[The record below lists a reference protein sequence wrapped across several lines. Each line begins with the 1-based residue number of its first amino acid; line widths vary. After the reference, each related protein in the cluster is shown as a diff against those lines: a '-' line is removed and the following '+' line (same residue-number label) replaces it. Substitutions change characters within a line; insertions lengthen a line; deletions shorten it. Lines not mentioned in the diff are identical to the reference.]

1 MKKGFTLVEL
11 LAVIIILGAIF
22 AITFP
27 LVTDNIRKT
36 EEKAFNLQKEQIIA
50 AAKDMVIKEYVVIP
64 DKQSITLYVGELKR
78 KGLLPIKMINAK
90 TKLTIS
96 NESNVVISREN
107 NSYSYDVN
115 IIDLEEESTENN
127 ENAPVIRLNGNY
139 VEYVEINTEYVEK
152 GGTAYS
158 NTGSPLTLNPPQI
171 KLNDN
176 EGGEIDTSKLGT
188 YKLIYSVTDK
198 GLTTTSIRT
207 VVVRDTIPPVIYF
220 PENNIVKVSE
230 LNGSYV
236 GKGVYAIDNSNE
248 DNINV
253 TYVSSLSNVP
263 GKHVILYT
271 PKDPSGNTT
280 NAKRVITVVNLSL
293 IHI

>member
-158 NTGSPLTLNPPQI
+158 NTGSPLPLNSPQI

-176 EGGEIDTSKLGT
+176 EVDEIATSQLGT

-198 GLTTTSIRT
+198 NNGLTTTSIRT

-220 PENNIVKVSE
+220 PEDNIVKVSE

-236 GKGVYAIDNSNE
+236 EKGVYAIDNSNE
-248 DNINV
+248 VDV
-253 TYVSSLSNVP
+253 THVSSLSNVP

-271 PKDPSGNTT
+271 AKDPSGNTT
-280 NAKRVITVVNLSL
+280 NAKRVITVVNY
-293 IHI
+293 

>member
-139 VEYVEINTEYVEK
+139 VEYVEINTKYVEK

-158 NTGSPLTLNPPQI
+158 NTGSSLILNSPQI
-171 KLNDN
+171 KSNDN
-176 EGGEIDTSKLGT
+176 EGE
-188 YKLIYSVTDK
+188 KLILQS
-198 GLTTTSIRT
+198 
-207 VVVRDTIPPVIYF
+207 
-220 PENNIVKVSE
+220 
-230 LNGSYV
+230 
-236 GKGVYAIDNSNE
+236 
-248 DNINV
+248 
-253 TYVSSLSNVP
+253 
-263 GKHVILYT
+263 
-271 PKDPSGNTT
+271 
-280 NAKRVITVVNLSL
+280 
-293 IHI
+293 

>member
-64 DKQSITLYVGELKR
+64 DKQSVTLYVGELKR

-107 NSYSYDVN
+107 NYYSYDVN

-158 NTGSPLTLNPPQI
+158 NTGSPLTLNSPQI

-176 EGGEIDTSKLGT
+176 EVDKIVTSQLGT
-188 YKLIYSVTDK
+188 YKLIYSATDDNN

-220 PENNIVKVSE
+220 PEDNIVKVSKVS
-230 LNGSYV
+230 GFDV
-236 GKGVYAIDNSNE
+236 RARVYAFDNSEN
-248 DNINV
+248 DV
-253 TYVSSLSNVP
+253 TAIPLSSLSNVP

-271 PKDPSGNTT
+271 AKDPSGNTT
-280 NAKRVITVVNLSL
+280 NAKRVITVVND
-293 IHI
+293 

>member
-64 DKQSITLYVGELKR
+64 DKQSVTLYVGELKR

-207 VVVRDTIPPVIYF
+207 VVVRDTIPPVISF
-220 PENNIVKVSE
+220 PEDNIVKVSKVS
-230 LNGSYV
+230 GFDV
-236 GKGVYAIDNSNE
+236 RARVYAIDNSGN
-248 DNINV
+248 DV
-253 TYVSSLSNVP
+253 TAIPLSSLSNVP

-271 PKDPSGNTT
+271 AKDPSGNTT
-280 NAKRVITVVNLSL
+280 NAKRVITVVND
-293 IHI
+293 

>member
-152 GGTAYS
+152 SGTAYS
-158 NTGSPLTLNPPQI
+158 NTGIPLKLNLQI
-171 KLNDN
+171 KSNDN
-176 EGGEIDTSKLGT
+176 GGEEIETSELGT
-188 YKLIYSVTDK
+188 YKLIYSATDDNN

-220 PENNIVKVSE
+220 PEDNIVKVSKVS
-230 LNGSYV
+230 GFDV
-236 GKGVYAIDNSNE
+236 RARVYAFDNSGN
-248 DNINV
+248 DV
-253 TYVSSLSNVP
+253 TAIPLSSLSNVP

-271 PKDPSGNTT
+271 AKDPSGNTT
-280 NAKRVITVVNLSL
+280 NAKRVITVVND
-293 IHI
+293 

>member
-207 VVVRDTIPPVIYF
+207 VVVRDTIPPVISF
-220 PENNIVKVSE
+220 PEDNIVKVSKVS
-230 LNGSYV
+230 GFDV
-236 GKGVYAIDNSNE
+236 RARVYAIDNSGN
-248 DNINV
+248 DV
-253 TYVSSLSNVP
+253 TAIPLSSLSNVP

-271 PKDPSGNTT
+271 AKDPSGNTT
-280 NAKRVITVVNLSL
+280 NAKRVITVVND
-293 IHI
+293 

>member
-96 NESNVVISREN
+96 NESNVVILREN

-198 GLTTTSIRT
+198 GLTTTNIRT
-207 VVVRDTIPPVIYF
+207 VVVRDTISPIIYF
-220 PENNIVKVSE
+220 PENNIVKASE
-230 LNGSYV
+230 ISGFDV
-236 GKGVYAIDNSNE
+236 EEGVYAIDNSNA
-248 DNINV
+248 DINV
-253 TYVSSLSNVP
+253 TCVSSLSNIP
-263 GKHVILYT
+263 GKYVILYT
-271 PKDPSGNTT
+271 AKDPSGNTT
-280 NAKRVITVVNLSL
+280 NAKRVITVVND
-293 IHI
+293 

>member
-11 LAVIIILGAIF
+11 LAIIIILGAIF

-78 KGLLPIKMINAK
+78 KGFLPIKMINAK

-139 VEYVEINTEYVEK
+139 VEYVEINTKYVEK

-158 NTGSPLTLNPPQI
+158 NTGSSLILNSPQI
-171 KLNDN
+171 KSNDN

-198 GLTTTSIRT
+198 GLTTTNIRT
-207 VVVRDTIPPVIYF
+207 VVVRDTISPVIYF
-220 PENNIVKVSE
+220 PENNIVKASE
-230 LNGSYV
+230 ISGFDV
-236 GKGVYAIDNSNE
+236 EEGVYAIDNSKG
-248 DNINV
+248 DITV
-253 TYVSSLSNVP
+253 THESSLSNIP
-263 GKHVILYT
+263 GKYVILYT
-271 PKDPSGNTT
+271 AKDSSGNTT
-280 NAKRVITVVNLSL
+280 NAKRVITVVND
-293 IHI
+293 

>member
-198 GLTTTSIRT
+198 GLTTTNIRT
-207 VVVRDTIPPVIYF
+207 VVVRDTISPIIYF

-230 LNGSYV
+230 LAGFLV
-236 GKGVYAIDNSNE
+236 EEGVYAIDNSNE
-248 DNINV
+248 NITV
-253 TYVSSLSNVP
+253 THESSLSNIP
-263 GKHVILYT
+263 GKYVILYT
-271 PKDPSGNTT
+271 AKDSSRNTT
-280 NAKRVITVVNLSL
+280 NAKRVITVVND
-293 IHI
+293 

>member
-158 NTGSPLTLNPPQI
+158 NTGSSLPLNLQI
-171 KLNDN
+171 KSNDN
-176 EGGEIDTSKLGT
+176 EGGKIETSKLGT
-188 YKLIYSVTDK
+188 YKLIYSATDDNN

-236 GKGVYAIDNSNE
+236 EKGVYAIDNSNE
-248 DNINV
+248 GIKV

-271 PKDPSGNTT
+271 AKDPSGNTT
-280 NAKRVITVVNLSL
+280 NAKRVITVVND
-293 IHI
+293 

>member
-139 VEYVEINTEYVEK
+139 VEYVEINTKYVEK

-158 NTGSPLTLNPPQI
+158 NTGSPSPLNSPQI

-176 EGGEIDTSKLGT
+176 EVDKIVTSQLGT
-188 YKLIYSVTDK
+188 YKLIYSATDDNN

-220 PENNIVKVSE
+220 PEDNIVKVSKVS
-230 LNGSYV
+230 GFDV
-236 GKGVYAIDNSNE
+236 RARVYAIDNSGN
-248 DNINV
+248 DV
-253 TYVSSLSNVP
+253 TAIPLSSLSNVP

-271 PKDPSGNTT
+271 AKDPSGNTT
-280 NAKRVITVVNLSL
+280 NAKRVITVVND
-293 IHI
+293 

>member
-27 LVTDNIRKT
+27 LVTDNIRKS
-36 EEKAFNLQKEQIIA
+36 EEKAFNLQKEQIVA

-96 NESNVVISREN
+96 NESTVVISREN

-198 GLTTTSIRT
+198 GLTTTNIRT
-207 VVVRDTIPPVIYF
+207 VVVRDTISPVIYF
-220 PENNIVKVSE
+220 PENNIVKASKISGFDVE
-230 LNGSYV
+230 ERV
-236 GKGVYAIDNSNE
+236 HAIDNSKG
-248 DNINV
+248 DITV
-253 TYVSSLSNVP
+253 THESSLSNIP
-263 GKHVILYT
+263 GKYVILYT
-271 PKDPSGNTT
+271 AKDSSGNTT
-280 NAKRVITVVNLSL
+280 NAKRVITVVND
-293 IHI
+293 

>member
-176 EGGEIDTSKLGT
+176 EVDEIDTSQLGT
-188 YKLIYSVTDK
+188 YKLIYSVTNK
-198 GLTTTSIRT
+198 GLTTTNIRT
-207 VVVRDTIPPVIYF
+207 VVVRDTISPVIYF
-220 PENNIVKVSE
+220 PENNIVKASE
-230 LNGSYV
+230 ISGFDV
-236 GKGVYAIDNSNE
+236 EEGVYAIDNSKG
-248 DNINV
+248 DITV
-253 TYVSSLSNVP
+253 THESSLSNIP
-263 GKHVILYT
+263 GKYVILYT
-271 PKDPSGNTT
+271 AKDPSGNTT
-280 NAKRVITVVNLSL
+280 NAKRVITVVND
-293 IHI
+293 

>member
-64 DKQSITLYVGELKR
+64 DKQSVTLYVGELKR

-158 NTGSPLTLNPPQI
+158 NTGSPLPLNLQI
-171 KLNDN
+171 KSNDN
-176 EGGEIDTSKLGT
+176 EGGKIETSKLGT

-207 VVVRDTIPPVIYF
+207 VVVRDTIPPVISF
-220 PENNIVKVSE
+220 PEDNIVKVSKVSGFDVE
-230 LNGSYV
+230 ER
-236 GKGVYAIDNSNE
+236 VYAIDNSKG
-248 DNINV
+248 DITV
-253 TYVSSLSNVP
+253 THESSLSNVP

-271 PKDPSGNTT
+271 AKDPSGNTT
-280 NAKRVITVVNLSL
+280 NAKRVITVVND
-293 IHI
+293 

>member
-27 LVTDNIRKT
+27 LVTDNIRKS
-36 EEKAFNLQKEQIIA
+36 EEKAFNLQKEQIVA

-96 NESNVVISREN
+96 NESTVVISREN

-198 GLTTTSIRT
+198 GLTTTNIRT

-220 PENNIVKVSE
+220 PEDNIVKVSE

-236 GKGVYAIDNSNE
+236 NKGVYAIDNSN
-248 DNINV
+248 IGIKV
-253 TYVSSLSNVP
+253 TNVSSLSNIP
-263 GKHVILYT
+263 GKYVILYT
-271 PKDPSGNTT
+271 AKDPSGNTT
-280 NAKRVITVVNLSL
+280 NAKRVITVVND
-293 IHI
+293 

>member
-198 GLTTTSIRT
+198 GLTTTNIRT
-207 VVVRDTIPPVIYF
+207 VVVRDTISPIIYF

-230 LNGSYV
+230 ISGFDV
-236 GKGVYAIDNSNE
+236 EEGVCAIDNSKG
-248 DNINV
+248 DITV
-253 TYVSSLSNVP
+253 THESSLSNIP
-263 GKHVILYT
+263 GKYVILYT
-271 PKDPSGNTT
+271 AKDPSGNTT
-280 NAKRVITVVNLSL
+280 NAKRVITVVND
-293 IHI
+293 

>member
-158 NTGSPLTLNPPQI
+158 NTGSPLTLNSPQI

-176 EGGEIDTSKLGT
+176 EVDEIVTSQLGT
-188 YKLIYSVTDK
+188 YKLIYSATDDNN

-220 PENNIVKVSE
+220 PEDNIVKVSE

-236 GKGVYAIDNSNE
+236 GKGVYAIDNSNIG
-248 DNINV
+248 INV
-253 TYVSSLSNVP
+253 TIVSSLSNVP

-271 PKDPSGNTT
+271 AKDSSGNTT
-280 NAKRVITVVNLSL
+280 NAKRVITVVND
-293 IHI
+293 

>member
-27 LVTDNIRKT
+27 LVTDNIRKS
-36 EEKAFNLQKEQIIA
+36 EEKAFNLQKEQIVA

-96 NESNVVISREN
+96 NESTVVISREN

-198 GLTTTSIRT
+198 GLTTTNIRT
-207 VVVRDTIPPVIYF
+207 VVVRDTISPVIYF
-220 PENNIVKVSE
+220 PENNIVKASKISGFDVE
-230 LNGSYV
+230 E
-236 GKGVYAIDNSNE
+236 GVYAIDNSKG
-248 DNINV
+248 DITV
-253 TYVSSLSNVP
+253 THESSLSNIP
-263 GKHVILYT
+263 GKYVILYT
-271 PKDPSGNTT
+271 AKDSSGNTT
-280 NAKRVITVVNLSL
+280 NAKRVITVVND
-293 IHI
+293 

>member
-127 ENAPVIRLNGNY
+127 ENVPVIRLNGNY

-207 VVVRDTIPPVIYF
+207 VVVRDTIPPVISF
-220 PENNIVKVSE
+220 PEDNIVKVSKVSGFDVE
-230 LNGSYV
+230 E
-236 GKGVYAIDNSNE
+236 GVYAIDNSKG
-248 DNINV
+248 DITV
-253 TYVSSLSNVP
+253 THESSLSNVP

-271 PKDPSGNTT
+271 AKDPSGNTT
-280 NAKRVITVVNLSL
+280 NAKRVITVVND
-293 IHI
+293 

>member
-158 NTGSPLTLNPPQI
+158 NTGSSLILNSPQI
-171 KLNDN
+171 KSNDN

-220 PENNIVKVSE
+220 PEDNIVKVSE
-230 LNGSYV
+230 LNGAYV
-236 GKGVYAIDNSNE
+236 KKGVYAIDNSNIG
-248 DNINV
+248 INV
-253 TYVSSLSNVP
+253 TIVSSLSNVP

-271 PKDPSGNTT
+271 AKDSSGNTT
-280 NAKRVITVVNLSL
+280 NAKRVITVVND
-293 IHI
+293 

>member
-171 KLNDN
+171 KSNDN
-176 EGGEIDTSKLGT
+176 EGGKIETSKLGT
-188 YKLIYSVTDK
+188 YKLIYSATDK
-198 GLTTTSIRT
+198 NGLTATSIRT

-220 PENNIVKVSE
+220 PEDNIVKVSKVS
-230 LNGSYV
+230 GFDV
-236 GKGVYAIDNSNE
+236 RAGVYAIDNSGN
-248 DNINV
+248 DV
-253 TYVSSLSNVP
+253 TAIPISSLSNVP

-271 PKDPSGNTT
+271 AKDPSGNTT
-280 NAKRVITVVNLSL
+280 NAKRVITVVND
-293 IHI
+293 

>member
-22 AITFP
+22 AITFS

-176 EGGEIDTSKLGT
+176 EVDEIDTSQLGT

-198 GLTTTSIRT
+198 GLTTTNIRT
-207 VVVRDTIPPVIYF
+207 VVVRDTISPVIYF
-220 PENNIVKVSE
+220 PENNIVKASE
-230 LNGSYV
+230 ISGFDV
-236 GKGVYAIDNSNE
+236 EEGVYAIDNSKG
-248 DNINV
+248 DITV
-253 TYVSSLSNVP
+253 THESSLSNIP
-263 GKHVILYT
+263 GKYVILYT
-271 PKDPSGNTT
+271 AKDPSGNTT
-280 NAKRVITVVNLSL
+280 NAKRVITVVND
-293 IHI
+293 

>member
-27 LVTDNIRKT
+27 LVTDNIRKS
-36 EEKAFNLQKEQIIA
+36 EEKAFNLQKEQIVA
-50 AAKDMVIKEYVVIP
+50 AAKDMVIKEYFVIP

-96 NESNVVISREN
+96 NESTVVISREN

-198 GLTTTSIRT
+198 GLTTTNIRT
-207 VVVRDTIPPVIYF
+207 VVVRDTISPVIYF
-220 PENNIVKVSE
+220 PENNIVKASKISGFDVE
-230 LNGSYV
+230 E
-236 GKGVYAIDNSNE
+236 GVYAIDNSKG
-248 DNINV
+248 NITV
-253 TYVSSLSNVP
+253 THESSLSNIP
-263 GKHVILYT
+263 GKYVILYT
-271 PKDPSGNTT
+271 AKDSSGNTT
-280 NAKRVITVVNLSL
+280 NAKRVITVVND
-293 IHI
+293 

>member
-207 VVVRDTIPPVIYF
+207 VVVRDTIPPVISF
-220 PENNIVKVSE
+220 PEDNIVKVSKVSGFDVE
-230 LNGSYV
+230 E
-236 GKGVYAIDNSNE
+236 GVYAIDNSKG
-248 DNINV
+248 DITV
-253 TYVSSLSNVP
+253 THESSLSNVP

-271 PKDPSGNTT
+271 AKDPSGNTT
-280 NAKRVITVVNLSL
+280 NAKRVITVVND
-293 IHI
+293 

>member
-139 VEYVEINTEYVEK
+139 VEYVEINTKYVEK

-158 NTGSPLTLNPPQI
+158 NTGSPLTLNLPQI

-198 GLTTTSIRT
+198 GLTTTNIRT
-207 VVVRDTIPPVIYF
+207 VVVRDTISPVIYF
-220 PENNIVKVSE
+220 PENNIVKASE
-230 LNGSYV
+230 ISGFDV
-236 GKGVYAIDNSNE
+236 EEGVYAIDNSKG
-248 DNINV
+248 DITV
-253 TYVSSLSNVP
+253 THESSLSNIP
-263 GKHVILYT
+263 GKYVILYT
-271 PKDPSGNTT
+271 AKDPSGNTT
-280 NAKRVITVVNLSL
+280 NAKRVITVVND
-293 IHI
+293 

>member
-158 NTGSPLTLNPPQI
+158 NTGIPLELNLQI
-171 KLNDN
+171 KSNDN
-176 EGGEIDTSKLGT
+176 EGDKIYTSKLGT
-188 YKLIYSVTDK
+188 YKLIYSATDK
-198 GLTTTSIRT
+198 NNGLTTTSIRT

-220 PENNIVKVSE
+220 PEDNIVKLSKVS
-230 LNGSYV
+230 GFDVRARVS
-236 GKGVYAIDNSNE
+236 AIDNSN
-248 DNINV
+248 DKINV
-253 TYVSSLSNVP
+253 TPVSSLSNVP

-271 PKDPSGNTT
+271 AKDSSGNTT
-280 NAKRVITVVNLSL
+280 NAKRVITVVND
-293 IHI
+293 

>member
-27 LVTDNIRKT
+27 LVTDNIRKS

-96 NESNVVISREN
+96 NESTVVISREN

-158 NTGSPLTLNPPQI
+158 TDGTSKLSTPQI

-176 EGGEIDTSKLGT
+176 EVSEIVTSQLGT

-198 GLTTTSIRT
+198 NNGLTTTSIRT

-220 PENNIVKVSE
+220 PEDNIVKVSKVS
-230 LNGSYV
+230 GFDV
-236 GKGVYAIDNSNE
+236 KAGVYAIDNSGN
-248 DNINV
+248 DV
-253 TYVSSLSNVP
+253 TVIPVSSLSNTL

-271 PKDPSGNTT
+271 AKDSSGNTT
-280 NAKRVITVVNLSL
+280 NAKRVITVVND
-293 IHI
+293 

>member
-96 NESNVVISREN
+96 NESNVVILREN

-198 GLTTTSIRT
+198 GLTTTNIRT
-207 VVVRDTIPPVIYF
+207 VVVRDTISPIIYF
-220 PENNIVKVSE
+220 PENNIVKASE
-230 LNGSYV
+230 ISGFDV
-236 GKGVYAIDNSNE
+236 EEGVYAIDNSNE
-248 DNINV
+248 NITV
-253 TYVSSLSNVP
+253 THESSLSNIP
-263 GKHVILYT
+263 GKYVILYT
-271 PKDPSGNTT
+271 AKDSSRNTT
-280 NAKRVITVVNLSL
+280 NAKRVITVVND
-293 IHI
+293 

>member
-158 NTGSPLTLNPPQI
+158 NTGIPLKLNLQI
-171 KLNDN
+171 KSNDN
-176 EGGEIDTSKLGT
+176 WGEEIETSELGT
-188 YKLIYSVTDK
+188 YKLIYSATDK
-198 GLTTTSIRT
+198 NGLTTTSIRT

-220 PENNIVKVSE
+220 PEDNIVKVSE

-236 GKGVYAIDNSNE
+236 EEGVYAIDNSN
-248 DNINV
+248 DKINV
-253 TYVSSLSNVP
+253 TCVSSLSNVP

-271 PKDPSGNTT
+271 AKDPSGNTT
-280 NAKRVITVVNLSL
+280 NAKRVITVVND
-293 IHI
+293 

>member
-78 KGLLPIKMINAK
+78 KGLLPIKMLNAK

-176 EGGEIDTSKLGT
+176 EVGEIDTSKLGT

-198 GLTTTSIRT
+198 GLTTTNIRT
-207 VVVRDTIPPVIYF
+207 VVVRDTISPVIYF
-220 PENNIVKVSE
+220 PENNIVKASE
-230 LNGSYV
+230 ISGFDV
-236 GKGVYAIDNSNE
+236 EEGVYAIDNSKG
-248 DNINV
+248 DITV
-253 TYVSSLSNVP
+253 THESSLSNIP
-263 GKHVILYT
+263 GKYVILYT
-271 PKDPSGNTT
+271 AKYPSGNTT
-280 NAKRVITVVNLSL
+280 NAKRVITVVND
-293 IHI
+293 

>member
-139 VEYVEINTEYVEK
+139 VEYVEINTKYVEK

-158 NTGSPLTLNPPQI
+158 NTGSSLILNSPQI
-171 KLNDN
+171 KSNDN
-176 EGGEIDTSKLGT
+176 EGGEFDTSKLGT

-220 PENNIVKVSE
+220 PEDNIVKVSKVS
-230 LNGSYV
+230 GFDV
-236 GKGVYAIDNSNE
+236 RARVYAIDNSGN
-248 DNINV
+248 DV
-253 TYVSSLSNVP
+253 TAIPLSSLSNVP

-271 PKDPSGNTT
+271 AKDPSGNTT
-280 NAKRVITVVNLSL
+280 NAKRVITVVND
-293 IHI
+293 

>member
-207 VVVRDTIPPVIYF
+207 VVVRDTIPPVISF
-220 PENNIVKVSE
+220 PEDNIVKVSKVS
-230 LNGSYV
+230 GFDV
-236 GKGVYAIDNSNE
+236 RARVYAFDNSGN
-248 DNINV
+248 DV
-253 TYVSSLSNVP
+253 TAIPLSSLSNVP

-271 PKDPSGNTT
+271 AKDPSGNTT
-280 NAKRVITVVNLSL
+280 NAKRVITVVND
-293 IHI
+293 

>member
-22 AITFP
+22 AITFS

-158 NTGSPLTLNPPQI
+158 NTGSSLILNSPQI
-171 KLNDN
+171 KSNDN

-230 LNGSYV
+230 LNGAYV
-236 GKGVYAIDNSNE
+236 KKGVYAIDNSNE
-248 DNINV
+248 GIKV

-271 PKDPSGNTT
+271 AKDPSGNTT
-280 NAKRVITVVNLSL
+280 NAKRVITVVND
-293 IHI
+293 

>member
-22 AITFP
+22 AITFS

-36 EEKAFNLQKEQIIA
+36 EEKAFNFQKEQIIA

-198 GLTTTSIRT
+198 GLTTTNIRT

-236 GKGVYAIDNSNE
+236 EKGVYAIDNSNE
-248 DNINV
+248 VDV
-253 TYVSSLSNVP
+253 THVSSLSNVP

-271 PKDPSGNTT
+271 AKDPSGNTT
-280 NAKRVITVVNLSL
+280 NAKRVITVVND
-293 IHI
+293 

>member
-158 NTGSPLTLNPPQI
+158 NTGSPLTLNLPQI

-198 GLTTTSIRT
+198 GLTTTNIRT
-207 VVVRDTIPPVIYF
+207 VVVRDTISPVIYF
-220 PENNIVKVSE
+220 PENNIVKASE
-230 LNGSYV
+230 ISGFDV
-236 GKGVYAIDNSNE
+236 EEGVYAIDNSKG
-248 DNINV
+248 DITV
-253 TYVSSLSNVP
+253 THESSLSNIP
-263 GKHVILYT
+263 GKYVILYT
-271 PKDPSGNTT
+271 AKDSSGNTT
-280 NAKRVITVVNLSL
+280 NAKRVITVVND
-293 IHI
+293 

>member
-152 GGTAYS
+152 SGTAYS
-158 NTGSPLTLNPPQI
+158 NTGIPLKLNLQI
-171 KLNDN
+171 KSNDN
-176 EGGEIDTSKLGT
+176 GGEEIETSELGT
-188 YKLIYSVTDK
+188 YKLIYSATDK
-198 GLTTTSIRT
+198 NGLTTTSIRT

-220 PENNIVKVSE
+220 PEDNIVKVSE

-236 GKGVYAIDNSNE
+236 EEGVYAIDNSN
-248 DNINV
+248 DKINV
-253 TYVSSLSNVP
+253 TCVSSLSNVP

-271 PKDPSGNTT
+271 AKDSSGNTT
-280 NAKRVITVVNLSL
+280 NAKRVITVVND
-293 IHI
+293 

>member
-207 VVVRDTIPPVIYF
+207 VVVRDTIPPVISF
-220 PENNIVKVSE
+220 PEDNIVKVSKVS
-230 LNGSYV
+230 GFDV
-236 GKGVYAIDNSNE
+236 RARVYAIDNSKG
-248 DNINV
+248 DITV
-253 TYVSSLSNVP
+253 THESSLSNIP
-263 GKHVILYT
+263 GKYVILYT
-271 PKDPSGNTT
+271 AKDPSGNTT
-280 NAKRVITVVNLSL
+280 NAKRVITVVND
-293 IHI
+293 

>member
-139 VEYVEINTEYVEK
+139 VEYVEINTKYVEK

-158 NTGSPLTLNPPQI
+158 NTGSPSPLNSPQI

-176 EGGEIDTSKLGT
+176 EVDKIVTSQLGT
-188 YKLIYSVTDK
+188 YKLIYSATDDNN

-220 PENNIVKVSE
+220 PEDNIVKVSKVS
-230 LNGSYV
+230 GFDV
-236 GKGVYAIDNSNE
+236 RARVYAIDNSEN
-248 DNINV
+248 DV
-253 TYVSSLSNVP
+253 TAIPLSSLSNVP

-271 PKDPSGNTT
+271 AKDPSGNTT
-280 NAKRVITVVNLSL
+280 NAKRVITVVND
-293 IHI
+293 

>member
-158 NTGSPLTLNPPQI
+158 TDGTSELSTPQI

-176 EGGEIDTSKLGT
+176 EVDKIATSQLGT

-198 GLTTTSIRT
+198 NNGLTTTSIRT

-220 PENNIVKVSE
+220 PEDNIVKVSE
-230 LNGSYV
+230 LNGAYV
-236 GKGVYAIDNSNE
+236 KKGVYAIDNSNE
-248 DNINV
+248 GIKV

-271 PKDPSGNTT
+271 AKDPSGNTT
-280 NAKRVITVVNLSL
+280 NAKRVITVVND
-293 IHI
+293 